1 MFCVYFCL
9 LFMFW
14 SIHLLFCICFPIMR
28 LSFCVCCFNV
38 SCVFNWWCYVHL
50 LFEDCLFCW
59 IYLLFNNKT
68 LFDMCVH
75 VSYVWFQL
83 ISWIVMILKWDKAE
97 WKLYWH
103 CTQILIVLCMIYDIC
118 SCGFVV
124 WCLLVLLVLLLSSK
138 KKNWEDQLN
147 GLNVS
152 NFIKFCVNNKEQ
164 VNQKWVHGL
173 M

>member
-1 MFCVYFCL
+1 MKIVLALHANINCIVYC
-9 LFMFW
+9 
-14 SIHLLFCICFPIMR
+14 
-28 LSFCVCCFNV
+28 
-38 SCVFNWWCYVHL
+38 
-50 LFEDCLFCW
+50 
-59 IYLLFNNKT
+59 
-68 LFDMCVH
+68 
-75 VSYVWFQL
+75 
-83 ISWIVMILKWDKAE
+83 
-97 WKLYWH
+97 
-103 CTQILIVLCMIYDIC
+103 VLCMIYDIC